1 MPHVAIVVGR
11 FNDAIGERLLRG
23 AVDTLTRH
31 QVHPGNIDTVWVPGA
46 FEIPLTAW
54 RLGRSGHY
62 DAVICLGAVIRGAT
76 PHFDM
81 VANQAASGIAQVAL
95 QCDLPVIFGV
105 LTCDTIEQ
113 AVGTRRHQSRQQG
126 KRCGHGRLG
135 DGAALAHPAARSCP
149 IPKNRKIR
157 SNMRRKGRVCALQ
170 ILYQMDLA
178 KDLDAE
184 TVSDADADLAIRRY
198 WEQFRA
204 RRSRR

>member
-1 MPHVAIVVGR
+1 MVANKNIGREFVGQVHGDKCRIAIVVGR

-23 AVDTLTRH
+23 AVDTLVRH

-113 AVGTRRHQSRQQG
+113 AVERSGTKAG
-126 KRCGHGRLG
+126 NKGH
-135 DGAALAHPAARSCP
+135 DAAMAALEMVQLLRTLPR
-149 IPKNRKIR
+149 
-157 SNMRRKGRVCALQ
+157 ALPDTKEQ
-170 ILYQMDLA
+170 
-178 KDLDAE
+178 KD
-184 TVSDADADLAIRRY
+184 T
-198 WEQFRA
+198 
-204 RRSRR
+204 